1 MVCILPDPPGCG
13 HGFMSV
19 ETMRFL
25 LLPIPNI
32 GHTSQRQQISPE
44 MRFTCDGMIT
54 KWIVG
59 AEFDSRDNLYPELQ
73 IWRKSGDETYEKING
88 TFIQFPTS
96 VTGRIYE
103 YDDFSPI
110 PVKAGDILG
119 IFFPT
124 FSFSRLILLSAVANR
139 PTQYYRVTDSSDSS
153 SPYNVFNIEHQLVVI
168 SSYLPLVSVEF
179 GKHHIIMLIFI
190 LQITFSAFI

>member
-1 MVCILPDPPGCG
+1 
-13 HGFMSV
+13 
-19 ETMRFL
+19 MRFL
-25 LLPIPNI
+25 SLPIPNI

-59 AEFDSRDNLYPELQ
+59 AEFNSRDNLYPELQ

-124 FSFSRLILLSAVANR
+124 LRFSRLILLSAVANR
-139 PTQYYRVTDSSDSS
+139 PTQYYRVTGSSDSS